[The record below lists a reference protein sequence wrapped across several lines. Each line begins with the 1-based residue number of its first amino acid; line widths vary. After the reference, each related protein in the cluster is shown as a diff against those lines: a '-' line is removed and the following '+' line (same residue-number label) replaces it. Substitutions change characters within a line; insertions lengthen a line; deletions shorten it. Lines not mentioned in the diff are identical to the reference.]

1 MANSYRRFFHKN
13 VATGSTTTVMTVPA
27 ATTAI
32 VKSAI
37 VENKNSSNNEF
48 KMVAGL
54 DGNASDITL
63 STTTVSTL
71 TAVDLLVGGAS
82 AFGGSGAKGPVI
94 LEANDTLKF
103 QASQASGNVIISV
116 LLVDRN

>member
-32 VKSAI
+32 V
-37 VENKNSSNNEF
+37 ENKNASDNEF

-63 STTTVSTL
+63 STTTVPTL
-71 TAVDLLVGGAS
+71 TAVDLMVGGTS

-103 QASQASGNVIISV
+103 QASQASGNVVISV